1 MPKFIDYFK
10 TLVSDILG
18 GIPKDEDDVNKSLDE
33 IDERLNRTSYGNLF
47 EMIANAANK
56 RTKTDKPIK
65 ITDILDKNDN
75 YEDQI
80 NDLFARR
87 AKYSTYRQMIKKV
100 SRLERA
106 VKVFRSNIISADN
119 LKNQI
124 LNFTPLVEGDLDK
137 EIVTT
142 KERFRYLKLNK
153 HKSLSRVIDNSL
165 KYGDYFIEIAVND
178 ALFKKEKLL
187 ESKNNSLNI
196 DENIEFK
203 KKDKTFLKNIKF
215 NVTLTKNEE
224 DQSILAK
231 SDEKTILT
239 ESNSDDDISLED
251 LTIIYHKP
259 HNVIK
264 LTLGDMIYGYII
276 VPENIIKTK
285 LLFEHTNILKSPE
298 SFVDLTKKMGLE
310 YTFAQQALERSKRI
324 TDKIIDHF
332 KEVLDNDVIEE
343 NDTLKSLIG
352 KLITSS
358 IFSAGISTKHKDIM
372 DGIDTVN
379 ISNMKFRFVD
389 PSRMQEFVPNL
400 DEYDPYGTSIF
411 DNVIFDSS
419 LLISDKITS
428 SIERLTKSIERRIVN
443 FETEDRNST
452 AMIQILKEKF
462 RKKKALFDGRTSF
475 DNIPSLISPFEE
487 YYIPTRDGTPY
498 INFTSETP
506 TSTHQARVDD
516 MKFKR
521 DEIVSD
527 LNIPPAYIGLE
538 ENVESKATLFL
549 QNILFSIEI
558 MDYQET
564 YSEAYTELNEKIGRI
579 LGDEKIGVIKVGFAR
594 PVILSSASEL
604 EHLSIV
610 SGVKDFLY
618 ELGLDADDIRDRYL
632 PFFADY
638 FNSTRRTSKLIKKME
653 HGEEG
658 NKEETEAF

>member
-1 MPKFIDYFK
+1 
-10 TLVSDILG
+10 
-18 GIPKDEDDVNKSLDE
+18 
-33 IDERLNRTSYGNLF
+33 
-47 EMIANAANK
+47 
-56 RTKTDKPIK
+56 
-65 ITDILDKNDN
+65 
-75 YEDQI
+75 
-80 NDLFARR
+80 
-87 AKYSTYRQMIKKV
+87 
-100 SRLERA
+100 
-106 VKVFRSNIISADN
+106 
-119 LKNQI
+119 
-124 LNFTPLVEGDLDK
+124 
-137 EIVTT
+137 
-142 KERFRYLKLNK
+142 
-153 HKSLSRVIDNSL
+153 
-165 KYGDYFIEIAVND
+165 
-178 ALFKKEKLL
+178 
-187 ESKNNSLNI
+187 
-196 DENIEFK
+196 
-203 KKDKTFLKNIKF
+203 
-215 NVTLTKNEE
+215 
-224 DQSILAK
+224 
-231 SDEKTILT
+231 
-239 ESNSDDDISLED
+239 
-251 LTIIYHKP
+251 
-259 HNVIK
+259 
-264 LTLGDMIYGYII
+264 
-276 VPENIIKTK
+276 
-285 LLFEHTNILKSPE
+285 
-298 SFVDLTKKMGLE
+298 
-310 YTFAQQALERSKRI
+310 
-324 TDKIIDHF
+324 
-332 KEVLDNDVIEE
+332 
-343 NDTLKSLIG
+343 
-352 KLITSS
+352 
-358 IFSAGISTKHKDIM
+358 
-372 DGIDTVN
+372 
-379 ISNMKFRFVD
+379 
-389 PSRMQEFVPNL
+389 MQEFVPNL